1 MTMRCPVCDVDAEV
15 GLGAPNE
22 VTVGTVGAAV
32 ERRPVA
38 RCPDDHGATPA
49 EAVGAAMEAVDTAV
63 DRARSRFLRAE
74 VCRSCGSA
82 LTMPVRRTARTV
94 TVEDPRMPIVTLHLD
109 LPMTRC
115 GECGVDQVPSRS
127 HEDLTVVIPALFA
140 SAEPADEVG
149 SPDRG

>member
-1 MTMRCPVCDVDAEV
+1 VRCPVCDIDTEV
-15 GLGAPNE
+15 ALGPPRE
-22 VTVGTVGAAV
+22 VTVGTIGAAV
-32 ERRPVA
+32 ERRPLV
-38 RCPDDHGATPA
+38 RCPDGHDATPA
-49 EAVGAAMEAVDTAV
+49 DVVGAAMDAVDAAV
-63 DRARSRFLRAE
+63 PRARSRLLRAE

-82 LTMPVRRTARTV
+82 LSMPVRRTARTV

-140 SAEPADEVG
+140 SPEQPDAVG
-149 SPDRG
+149 PS

>member
-1 MTMRCPVCDVDAEV
+1 MRCPVCDVDAEV
-15 GLGAPNE
+15 GLRAPSE
-22 VTVGTVGAAV
+22 VAVGTVGAAV

-38 RCPDDHGATPA
+38 LCPDDHGATPA
-49 EAVGAAMEAVDTAV
+49 EVVGAAMEAVDTSV
-63 DRARSRFLRAE
+63 ERARSRLLRSE
-74 VCRSCGSA
+74 VCRACGTA

-94 TVEDPRMPIVTLHLD
+94 TVEDRRMPIVTLHLD

-140 SAEPADEVG
+140 PAEPAEQAGPV
-149 SPDRG
+149 